1 METVKGFSDFF
12 GEEAL
17 KRKKIVEIIEGEFK
31 SYGFEPAE
39 TPIIEFE
46 DFVVGDNKND
56 EAVRDVF
63 RLKDRGERALA
74 LRFEFT
80 FQLKRIAK
88 KQKLPYKRYQ
98 IGYNFRDEP
107 IKKGRTR
114 QFIQCDADIIGSS
127 LKDEAELLA
136 MASKTFNKLNIPVK
150 IYVNNRK
157 LMNEILS
164 GEKVDEKIRDDV
176 IREIDKLDKLS
187 VAEVAENL
195 SKLGAERVLDI
206 FKKKEEYFEKYKFY
220 EEIKNL
226 KKICKLYNL
235 DFEFRPFLARGFSY
249 YNGTV
254 FEIWSDKLGVA
265 ICGGGS
271 YLIDQIQSTGISLGL
286 EPISLI
292 TDIKGEGVEIL
303 LISLEQDK
311 KVIQLAEKLREEG
324 KSVQTIL
331 DKGVGKAVEYANSK
345 KIPKIIV
352 VGKKEVEAKEY
363 QIKNMTSGESVTVK
377 EKDLVKKLQ

>member
-1 METVKGFSDFF
+1 
-12 GEEAL
+12 
-17 KRKKIVEIIEGEFK
+17 
-31 SYGFEPAE
+31 
-39 TPIIEFE
+39 
-46 DFVVGDNKND
+46 
-56 EAVRDVF
+56 
-63 RLKDRGERALA
+63 
-74 LRFEFT
+74 
-80 FQLKRIAK
+80 
-88 KQKLPYKRYQ
+88 
-98 IGYNFRDEP
+98 
-107 IKKGRTR
+107 
-114 QFIQCDADIIGSS
+114 
-127 LKDEAELLA
+127 
-136 MASKTFNKLNIPVK
+136 
-150 IYVNNRK
+150 
-157 LMNEILS
+157 MNEILS

-226 KKICKLYNL
+226 KKIGKLYNL

-286 EPISLI
+286 EPISII
-292 TDIKGEGVEIL
+292 TDIKGEGVEVL

-324 KSVQTIL
+324 KSVQTML

-363 QIKNMTSGESVTVK
+363 QIKDMTSGESVTVK